1 MEMTAVNRLIRMGT
15 ELGCAVLEN
24 EPMARRTTFRI
35 GGPARLLMEVHTS
48 EALAKLY
55 GTCKSEGIPCF
66 VLGNGSNLLVDDEG
80 YDGVVLHLGAGFA
93 NITREG
99 DDVIAGAGA
108 KLTTLANFA
117 RNNGLA
123 GLEFSFGI
131 PGSVGGAAYMN
142 AGAYGGEMKDVLVS
156 CEVVTAQGEVKTLTA
171 AEMDLSYRHSALMKN
186 ESIVTSIRVHLQPDD
201 KEAITARMND
211 YMGRRKDK
219 QPLEYPS
226 AGSTFKRPVGYF
238 AGALIQQC
246 GLKGYSVGGAQVS
259 EKHAG
264 FVINK
269 GNATAKDVRDLIA
282 HVQKTVK
289 EETGVTL
296 ECEVLRLGA
305 GTWEK

>member
-1 MEMTAVNRLIRMGT
+1 MEITVVNRLMEMGR
-15 ELGCAVLEN
+15 ELGCKVLEN

-35 GGPARLLMEVHTS
+35 GGPARLLLEVQTP
-48 EALAKLY
+48 EALAALY
-55 GTCKSEGIPCF
+55 HTCKAEGIPCF

-80 YDGVVLHLGAGFA
+80 YDGVVLHLGEGFA
-93 NITREG
+93 KITRE
-99 DDVIAGAGA
+99 DCDVIAGAGV
-108 KLTTLANFA
+108 KLTALANFA

-156 CEVVTAQGEVKTLTA
+156 CDIVTAQGEIKTLTA
-171 AEMDLSYRHSALMKN
+171 AEMDMSYRHTALMSN
-186 ESIVTSIRVHLQPDD
+186 ESIVTSIRVRLTPDD
-201 KEAITARMND
+201 PQAITARMDD

-246 GLKGYSVGGAQVS
+246 GLKGYTVGGAQVS

-264 FVINK
+264 FIINR
-269 GNATAKDVRDLIA
+269 GGATAKDVRDLIA
-282 HVQKTVK
+282 HIQKTVK
-289 EETGVTL
+289 EETGVSL
-296 ECEVLRLGA
+296 ECEVLRLS
-305 GTWEK
+305 TK

>member
-1 MEMTAVNRLIRMGT
+1 MEITVVNRLMEMGR
-15 ELGCAVLEN
+15 ELGCKVLEN

-35 GGPARLLMEVHTS
+35 GGPARLLLEVQTP
-48 EALAKLY
+48 EALAALY
-55 GTCKSEGIPCF
+55 HTCKAEGIPCF

-80 YDGVVLHLGAGFA
+80 YDGVVLHLGEGFA
-93 NITREG
+93 KITRE
-99 DDVIAGAGA
+99 DCDVIAGAGV
-108 KLTTLANFA
+108 KLTALANFA

-156 CEVVTAQGEVKTLTA
+156 CDIVTAQGEIKTLTA
-171 AEMDLSYRHSALMKN
+171 AEMDMSYRHTALMSN
-186 ESIVTSIRVHLQPDD
+186 ESIVTSIRVRLTPDD
-201 KEAITARMND
+201 PQAITAQMDD

-246 GLKGYSVGGAQVS
+246 GLKGYTVGGAQVS

-264 FVINK
+264 FIINR
-269 GNATAKDVRDLIA
+269 GGATAKDVRDLIA
-282 HVQKTVK
+282 HIQKTVK
-289 EETGVTL
+289 EETGVSL
-296 ECEVLRLGA
+296 ECEVLRLS
-305 GTWEK
+305 TK

>member
-1 MEMTAVNRLIRMGT
+1 MEISVVNRIIEMARA
-15 ELGCAVLEN
+15 LGCTVLEQ
-24 EPMARRTTFRI
+24 EPMARHTTFHI
-35 GGPARLLMEVHTS
+35 GGPARLMVEVHTP

-55 GTCKSEGIPCF
+55 STCKNEGIPCF
-66 VLGNGSNLLVDDEG
+66 VLGNGSNLLVNDEG
-80 YDGVVLHLGAGFA
+80 YDGVMLHLSEGLSKV
-93 NITREG
+93 TREG
-99 DDVIAGAGA
+99 NDIVAGAGA
-108 KLTTLANFA
+108 KLTALANFA

-156 CEVVTAQGEVKTLTA
+156 CDIVTAQGELKTLTA
-171 AEMDLSYRHSALMKN
+171 EEMDLSYRHSALMQN
-186 ESIVTSIRVHLQPDD
+186 ESIVTAIRVRLTPDD

-226 AGSTFKRPVGYF
+226 AGSTFKRPTGYF

-246 GLKGYSVGGAQVS
+246 GLKGCTVGGAQVS

-269 GNATAKDVRDLIA
+269 GGATAKDVLDLIA
-282 HVQKTVK
+282 HIQKTVK
-289 EETGVTL
+289 DETGVSL
-296 ECEVLRLGA
+296 ECEVLRLGKTELA
-305 GTWEK
+305 D

>member
-1 MEMTAVNRLIRMGT
+1 MEMTAVNRLIHMGT
-15 ELGCAVLEN
+15 ELGCTVLEH
-24 EPMARRTTFRI
+24 EPMARRTTFHI
-35 GGPARLLMEVHTS
+35 GGPARLLMEVQTS

-55 GTCKSEGIPCF
+55 STCKSEKIPCF

-80 YDGVVLHLGAGFA
+80 YDGVVLHLGAGMA
-93 NITREG
+93 TIVRDG

-108 KLTTLANFA
+108 KLTSLANFA

-142 AGAYGGEMKDVLVS
+142 AGAYGGEMKDVMVS

-171 AEMDLSYRHSALMKN
+171 DEMELSYRHSALMKN

-269 GNATAKDVRDLIA
+269 DNATAKDVRDLIA

-289 EETGVTL
+289 EETGVSL

-305 GTWEK
+305 GDWEK